1 MSSLVLAMDIV
12 SSLLHIW
19 QRDEF
24 LEYNQ
29 YHYLEYGKMEL
40 YIKHFLHVKLIWIKK
55 NLYCTKEL
63 VLKKHFEMQI
73 LALLLTPKYA

>member
-24 LEYNQ
+24 LEYDQ

-55 NLYCTKEL
+55 KSLLYGRTRSKETFRNANSCFT
-63 VLKKHFEMQI
+63 VN
-73 LALLLTPKYA
+73 T

>member
-55 NLYCTKEL
+55 SLLYGRTRSKETFRNANSCFT
-63 VLKKHFEMQI
+63 VN
-73 LALLLTPKYA
+73 T